1 MKEYLLT
8 TNNYLEP
15 DVQDGSDAYAIL
27 LTRLLLLEPGTNPL
41 HPDMGV
47 GLGPKYRYLSEDDLP
62 VLQTRIQEQVNTYLP
77 SDFISI
83 TQAYLQLKENSKF
96 LQIVIVADDTKYVF
110 DTENSSAPI
119 ELQDLIS

>member
-15 DVQDGSDAYAIL
+15 DVQEGSDAYAIL